1 MWPKS
6 ARHLKHLGSFHHPHG
21 GMLLMLRGPSII
33 CWATR
38 ARTHGWWGLKSTA
51 INIAAYLQSILL
63 AMQTKKFDTS
73 LWGSSA
79 CRKLINCLMCAIF
92 HQMTQHPSHAMD
104 RLDPVHNLGGT
115 PFCLGFPIAPPLF
128 PLSISNLIHVFHCLS
143 VRSNSVYS
151 CLFSMLYWFHLG
163 FSQATHIPAP
173 PWIVDV
179 VD

>member
-1 MWPKS
+1 
-6 ARHLKHLGSFHHPHG
+6 
-21 GMLLMLRGPSII
+21 
-33 CWATR
+33 
-38 ARTHGWWGLKSTA
+38 
-51 INIAAYLQSILL
+51 
-63 AMQTKKFDTS
+63 MQTKKFDTS

-79 CRKLINCLMCAIF
+79 CRKLINCLMFAIF

-151 CLFSMLYWFHLG
+151 CLFSMLYWFHLC
-163 FSQATHIPAP
+163 FSQSTHIPIIPAP

-179 VD
+179 VDVIVDVIVAALAPGLDGLSFETVSPAAECLANLHNQESWVQP